1 MLRKTRR
8 IWLLFVMCAVLL
20 VSCSIDSHLQG
31 VIKVEDPFASEDER
45 DFTGLVI
52 SYLALVHGES
62 TLVTLPGGKTMLIDT
77 GRAEDWP
84 TLFGRLS
91 ERKLTRLDYVVL
103 TNDQAEHVGGF
114 PFLAERLVVDTVLL
128 PKAIEPVI
136 RKVVPVGSAQKITA
150 VAEND
155 VLKLDGD
162 VTMQVLLPSEPLF
175 LSPQNNSLVFRL
187 QHGTLRFL
195 FTSGINEKA
204 EERLLARHADQ
215 LKAEVLKVGDQGSNQ
230 GSSQPFLTKV
240 DPQVAIIQ
248 TGKNQ
253 DQMKDSQ
260 TEVIERLGESWAET
274 YITGQH
280 GTITILS
287 DGKDYRILKQ
297 KK

>member
-8 IWLLFVMCAVLL
+8 LWLLFVMCAVLL

-62 TLVTLPGGKTMLIDT
+62 TLVTLPAGKTMLIDT
-77 GRAEDWP
+77 GSAEDWP

-103 TNDQAEHVGGF
+103 TNDLAEHVGGF
-114 PFLAERLVVDTVLL
+114 PFLAERVVVDTIIL

-136 RKVVPVGSAQKITA
+136 RKTVPVGSAQKITA

-155 VLKLDGD
+155 VQKLDGD

-230 GSSQPFLTKV
+230 GSSPFLTKV

-287 DGKDYRILKQ
+287 NGKDYRVLKQ